1 MRIIANENVAGTAIR
16 GLRQNGHDVLSVKE
30 SMQGAEDES
39 ILQRAEAEQR
49 LVVTHDKDFGELAYR
64 YRLPASCGIILF
76 RLSGLGPS
84 TDIQRMLDV
93 IESRSDWTGGFSV
106 VTDDRIR
113 MRPLPETMEDEERH
127 DGETWKR

>member
-1 MRIIANENVAGTAIR
+1 MRVIANENVAGTAIR
-16 GLRQNGHDVLSVKE
+16 GLRRNGHDVLSVKE
-30 SMQGAEDES
+30 SMQGAQDES

-64 YRLPASCGIILF
+64 YRLPATCGIILF
-76 RLSGLGPS
+76 RLSGLDAS

-113 MRPLPETMEDEERH
+113 MRSLPETTEVQERH
-127 DGETWKR
+127 DGDTWKR